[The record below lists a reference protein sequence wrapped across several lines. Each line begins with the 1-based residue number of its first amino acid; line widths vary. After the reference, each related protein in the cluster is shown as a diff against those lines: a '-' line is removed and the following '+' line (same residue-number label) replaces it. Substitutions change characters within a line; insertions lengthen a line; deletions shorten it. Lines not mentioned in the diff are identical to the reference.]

1 MEEETESSWTSDIL
15 VILEK
20 IRVNSV
26 TFSAYHKKKYFFY
39 VKLSKYFRL
48 PTIMLSAIGSVSSVG
63 LQAYIDQ
70 SHISA
75 LVCFLSLSV
84 GVLNSI
90 ELYLKIN
97 DNIEN
102 ELNNSKAYYTLAID
116 IQKNLKLTAK
126 NRQINA
132 IKYLDAK
139 YSTFQKLTEQSNP
152 MSNILD
158 VLAVLPQKPSRFSRS
173 KSNKKKQPADD
184 ASSSS
189 SLESEPTDTNIDTF
203 LESNV

>member
-1 MEEETESSWTSDIL
+1 MTEEETTSTWTPDIIS
-15 VILEK
+15 ILEK
-20 IRVNSV
+20 IRINSV
-26 TFSAYHKKKYFFY
+26 NFSQHHKKKYFFY
-39 VKLSKYFRL
+39 KQLSKYFRI
-48 PTIMLSAIGSVSSVG
+48 PTICLSAIASVGSVG
-63 LQAYIDQ
+63 LQSYIEQ

-90 ELYLKIN
+90 ELYLKIT

-102 ELNNSKAYYTLAID
+102 ELNNSKAYYSLAID
-116 IQKNLKLTAK
+116 IEKTRTLTAK

-152 MSNILD
+152 MSKMTD
-158 VLAVLPQKPSRFSRS
+158 VLAIVPQVKSSIFNRS
-173 KSNKKKQPADD
+173 KSNKTNDTKSKDD
-184 ASSSS
+184 NSIDSNEQS
-189 SLESEPTDTNIDTF
+189 NIDNY
-203 LESNV
+203 LETNV

>member
-1 MEEETESSWTSDIL
+1 MSEENTSDSWTHDIIA
-15 VILEK
+15 ILEK
-20 IRVNSV
+20 IRINSV
-26 TFSAYHKKKYFFY
+26 TFSQHHKKKYFFY
-39 VKLSKYFRL
+39 RQIQKWFRL
-48 PTIMLSAIGSVSSVG
+48 PTICLSAIASVGSVG
-63 LQAYIDQ
+63 LQGYIDQ

-90 ELYLKIN
+90 ELYLKIT

-116 IQKNLKLTAK
+116 IEKTTKLTAH

-132 IKYLDAK
+132 IKYLDSK

-152 MSNILD
+152 MSSQIID
-158 VLAVLPQKPSRFSRS
+158 TLATIPQVKTSIFNRS
-173 KSNKKKQPADD
+173 KSKKSKDD
-184 ASSSS
+184 S
-189 SLESEPTDTNIDTF
+189 SLESNEANMDTY
-203 LESNV
+203 LETNGV

>member
-1 MEEETESSWTSDIL
+1 MEENTSSTWTPDVIR
-15 VILEK
+15 ILEK
-20 IRVNSV
+20 IRINSV
-26 TFSAYHKKKYFFY
+26 NFSRHHKKKYFFY
-39 VKLSKYFRL
+39 KTIQKWFRL
-48 PTIMLSAIGSVSSVG
+48 PTIILSAIGSVSSVG
-63 LQAYIDQ
+63 LQAYIEQ

-90 ELYLKIN
+90 ELYLKIT

-116 IQKNLKLTAK
+116 IEKTTKLDAP

-152 MSNILD
+152 MSQMID
-158 VLAVLPQKPSRFSRS
+158 VLAGLPPKE
-173 KSNKKKQPADD
+173 KKNKNKKKQPADD

>member
-1 MEEETESSWTSDIL
+1 MTEENTSATWTDDIIR
-15 VILEK
+15 ILEK
-20 IRVNSV
+20 IRINSV
-26 TFSAYHKKKYFFY
+26 NFSRHHKKKYFFY
-39 VKLSKYFRL
+39 KTIQKHFRL
-48 PTIMLSAIGSVSSVG
+48 PTIILSAIGSVSSVG
-63 LQAYIDQ
+63 LQEYIQQ

-90 ELYLKIN
+90 ELYLKIT

-116 IQKNLKLTAK
+116 IEKTIKLDAP

-152 MSNILD
+152 MSQMTD
-158 VLAVLPQKPSRFSRS
+158 VLAVLPAKASRFSRS
-173 KSNKKKQPADD
+173 KSKKDD
-184 ASSSS
+184 S
-189 SLESEPTDTNIDTF
+189 SLESTDINIDTF
-203 LESNV
+203 LGENV

>member
-1 MEEETESSWTSDIL
+1 MEEETESSWTDDIL

-20 IRVNSV
+20 IRINSV
-26 TFSAYHKKKYFFY
+26 TFSTYHKKKYFFY
-39 VKLSKYFRL
+39 VKLSKWFRL

-63 LQAYIDQ
+63 LQAYIVQ

-132 IKYLDAK
+132 IKYLDSK

-158 VLAVLPQKPSRFSRS
+158 VLAVLPAKPSRFSRS
-173 KSNKKKQPADD
+173 KSNKKKPPADD

-189 SLESEPTDTNIDTF
+189 SLESEPTDINIDTF
-203 LESNV
+203 LGENV

>member
-1 MEEETESSWTSDIL
+1 MEENTSSTWTPDVIR
-15 VILEK
+15 ILEK
-20 IRVNSV
+20 IRINSV
-26 TFSAYHKKKYFFY
+26 NFSRHHKKKYFFY
-39 VKLSKYFRL
+39 KTIQKHFRL
-48 PTIMLSAIGSVSSVG
+48 PTIILSAIGSVSSVG
-63 LQAYIDQ
+63 LQEYIEQ

-90 ELYLKIN
+90 ELYLKIT

-102 ELNNSKAYYTLAID
+102 ELNNSKSYYTLAID
-116 IQKNLKLTAK
+116 IEKTIKLDAP

-152 MSNILD
+152 MSQMTD
-158 VLAVLPQKPSRFSRS
+158 VLAVLPAKPSRFSRS
-173 KSNKKKQPADD
+173 KSKKDD

-189 SLESEPTDTNIDTF
+189 LESTDINIDTF
-203 LESNV
+203 LGENV

>member
-1 MEEETESSWTSDIL
+1 MEEETESSWTSDIIFL
-15 VILEK
+15 LEK
-20 IRVNSV
+20 IRINSV
-26 TFSAYHKKKYFFY
+26 TFSTYHKKKYFFY
-39 VKLSKYFRL
+39 VKLSKWFRM

-63 LQAYIDQ
+63 LQAYIEQ

-132 IKYLDAK
+132 IKYLDSK

-158 VLAVLPQKPSRFSRS
+158 VLAVLPAKPSRFSRS
-173 KSNKKKQPADD
+173 KSKKDD

-189 SLESEPTDTNIDTF
+189 LESTDINIDTF
-203 LESNV
+203 LGENV

>member
-1 MEEETESSWTSDIL
+1 MEENTSSTWTPDVIR
-15 VILEK
+15 ILEK
-20 IRVNSV
+20 IRINSV
-26 TFSAYHKKKYFFY
+26 NFSRHHKKKYFFY
-39 VKLSKYFRL
+39 KTIQKWFRL
-48 PTIMLSAIGSVSSVG
+48 PTIILSAIGSVSSVG
-63 LQAYIDQ
+63 LQAYIEQ

-90 ELYLKIN
+90 ELYLKIT

-116 IQKNLKLTAK
+116 IEKTTKLDAP

-132 IKYLDAK
+132 IKYLDSK

-152 MSNILD
+152 MSQMTD
-158 VLAVLPQKPSRFSRS
+158 VLAGLPPKE
-173 KSNKKKQPADD
+173 KKNKNKKKQPADD

>member
-1 MEEETESSWTSDIL
+1 MSEENTSDSWTTDIIA
-15 VILEK
+15 ILEK
-20 IRVNSV
+20 IRINSV
-26 TFSAYHKKKYFFY
+26 TFSQHHKKKYFFY
-39 VKLSKYFRL
+39 RRIQKWFRL
-48 PTIMLSAIGSVSSVG
+48 PTICLSAIASVGSVG
-63 LQAYIDQ
+63 LQSYIDQ

-90 ELYLKIN
+90 ELYLKIT

-116 IQKNLKLTAK
+116 IEKTTKLTAP

-132 IKYLDAK
+132 IKYLDSK

-152 MSNILD
+152 MSSQIID
-158 VLAVLPQKPSRFSRS
+158 TLATIPQVKTSIFNRS
-173 KSNKKKQPADD
+173 KSKKSKDD
-184 ASSSS
+184 SSV
-189 SLESEPTDTNIDTF
+189 ESNEANIDSY
-203 LESNV
+203 LETNGV

>member
-1 MEEETESSWTSDIL
+1 MTEENTSATWTPDIIR
-15 VILEK
+15 ILEK
-20 IRVNSV
+20 IRINSV
-26 TFSAYHKKKYFFY
+26 NFSRHHKKKYFFY
-39 VKLSKYFRL
+39 KTIQKHFRL
-48 PTIMLSAIGSVSSVG
+48 PTIILSAIGSVSSVG
-63 LQAYIDQ
+63 LQEYIEQ

-90 ELYLKIN
+90 ELYLKIT

-102 ELNNSKAYYTLAID
+102 ELNNSKSYYTLAID
-116 IQKNLKLTAK
+116 IEKTIKLDAP

-152 MSNILD
+152 MSQMTD
-158 VLAVLPQKPSRFSRS
+158 VLAVLPAKASRFSRS
-173 KSNKKKQPADD
+173 KSKKDD

-189 SLESEPTDTNIDTF
+189 LESTDINIDTF
-203 LESNV
+203 LGENV

>member
-1 MEEETESSWTSDIL
+1 MEENTASTWTPDIIR
-15 VILEK
+15 ILEK
-20 IRVNSV
+20 IRINSV
-26 TFSAYHKKKYFFY
+26 NFSRHHKKKYFFY
-39 VKLSKYFRL
+39 KTIQKHFRL
-48 PTIMLSAIGSVSSVG
+48 PTIILSAIGSVSSVG
-63 LQAYIDQ
+63 LQEYIEQ

-90 ELYLKIN
+90 ELYLKIT

-102 ELNNSKAYYTLAID
+102 ELNNSKSYYTLAID
-116 IQKNLKLTAK
+116 IEKTIKLDAP

-152 MSNILD
+152 MSQMTD
-158 VLAVLPQKPSRFSRS
+158 VLAVLPAKSSRFSRS
-173 KSNKKKQPADD
+173 KSKKDD

-189 SLESEPTDTNIDTF
+189 LESTDINIDTF
-203 LESNV
+203 LGENV

>member
-1 MEEETESSWTSDIL
+1 MEENTSATWTPDIIR
-15 VILEK
+15 ILEK
-20 IRVNSV
+20 IRINSV
-26 TFSAYHKKKYFFY
+26 NFSRHHKKKYFFY
-39 VKLSKYFRL
+39 KTIQKHFRL
-48 PTIMLSAIGSVSSVG
+48 PTIILSAIGSVSSVG
-63 LQAYIDQ
+63 LQEYIEQ

-90 ELYLKIN
+90 ELYLKIT

-102 ELNNSKAYYTLAID
+102 ELNNSKSYYTLAID
-116 IQKNLKLTAK
+116 IEKTIKLDAP

-152 MSNILD
+152 MSQMTD
-158 VLAVLPQKPSRFSRS
+158 VLAVLPAKQSRFSRS
-173 KSNKKKQPADD
+173 KSKKDD

-189 SLESEPTDTNIDTF
+189 LESTDINIDTF
-203 LESNV
+203 LGENV

>member
-1 MEEETESSWTSDIL
+1 MEENTSATWTPDIIR
-15 VILEK
+15 ILEK
-20 IRVNSV
+20 IRINSV
-26 TFSAYHKKKYFFY
+26 NFSRHHKKKYFFY
-39 VKLSKYFRL
+39 KTIQKHFRL
-48 PTIMLSAIGSVSSVG
+48 PTIILSAIGSVSSVG
-63 LQAYIDQ
+63 LQAYIEQ

-90 ELYLKIN
+90 ELYLKIT

-116 IQKNLKLTAK
+116 IEKTTKLDAP

-132 IKYLDAK
+132 IKYLDSK

-152 MSNILD
+152 MSQMID
-158 VLAVLPQKPSRFSRS
+158 VLAGLPPKP
-173 KSNKKKQPADD
+173 KKNKKKPPADD

-189 SLESEPTDTNIDTF
+189 SSSLESDPTDSNIDTF
-203 LESNV
+203 LEENV

>member
-1 MEEETESSWTSDIL
+1 MEEETSSSWTPDIL

-20 IRVNSV
+20 IRINSV
-26 TFSAYHKKKYFFY
+26 TFSTYHKKKYFFY

-116 IQKNLKLTAK
+116 ISKTTKLTAK

-132 IKYLDAK
+132 IKYLDSK

-158 VLAVLPQKPSRFSRS
+158 VLAVLPPKPSRFSRS
-173 KSNKKKQPADD
+173 KSNKKKQPSDD
-184 ASSSS
+184 SS
-189 SLESEPTDTNIDTF
+189 SLDSNDINPSNIENYIED
-203 LESNV
+203 NV

>member
-1 MEEETESSWTSDIL
+1 MEENTASTWTPDIIR
-15 VILEK
+15 ILEK
-20 IRVNSV
+20 IRINSV
-26 TFSAYHKKKYFFY
+26 NFSRHHKKKYFFY
-39 VKLSKYFRL
+39 KTIQKHFRL
-48 PTIMLSAIGSVSSVG
+48 PTIILSAIGSVSSVG
-63 LQAYIDQ
+63 LQEYIEQ

-90 ELYLKIN
+90 ELYLKIT

-102 ELNNSKAYYTLAID
+102 ELNNSKSYYTLAID
-116 IQKNLKLTAK
+116 IEKTIKLDAP

-152 MSNILD
+152 MSQMTD
-158 VLAVLPQKPSRFSRS
+158 VLAVLPAKQSRFSRS
-173 KSNKKKQPADD
+173 KSKKDD

-189 SLESEPTDTNIDTF
+189 LESTDINIDTF
-203 LESNV
+203 LGENV

>member
-1 MEEETESSWTSDIL
+1 MEENTASTWTPDIIR
-15 VILEK
+15 ILEK
-20 IRVNSV
+20 IRINSV
-26 TFSAYHKKKYFFY
+26 NFSRHHKKKYFFY
-39 VKLSKYFRL
+39 KTIQKHFRL
-48 PTIMLSAIGSVSSVG
+48 PTIILSAIGSVSSVG
-63 LQAYIDQ
+63 LQEYIEQ

-90 ELYLKIN
+90 ELYLKIT

-102 ELNNSKAYYTLAID
+102 ELNNSKSYYTLAID
-116 IQKNLKLTAK
+116 IEKTIKLDAP

-152 MSNILD
+152 MSQMTD
-158 VLAVLPQKPSRFSRS
+158 VLAVLPAKASRFSRS
-173 KSNKKKQPADD
+173 KSKKDD

-189 SLESEPTDTNIDTF
+189 LESTDINIDTF
-203 LESNV
+203 LGENV

>member
-1 MEEETESSWTSDIL
+1 MEENTSATWTPDIIR
-15 VILEK
+15 ILEK
-20 IRVNSV
+20 IRINSV
-26 TFSAYHKKKYFFY
+26 NFSRHHKKKYFFY
-39 VKLSKYFRL
+39 KTIQKWFRL
-48 PTIMLSAIGSVSSVG
+48 PTIILSAIGSVSSVG
-63 LQAYIDQ
+63 LQAYIEQ

-90 ELYLKIN
+90 ELYLKIT

-116 IQKNLKLTAK
+116 IEKTTKLDAR

-152 MSNILD
+152 MSQMID
-158 VLAVLPQKPSRFSRS
+158 VLAGLPPKE
-173 KSNKKKQPADD
+173 KKNKNKKKQPADD

>member
-1 MEEETESSWTSDIL
+1 MEENTSSTWTPDVIR
-15 VILEK
+15 ILEK
-20 IRVNSV
+20 IRINSV
-26 TFSAYHKKKYFFY
+26 NFSRHHKKKYFFY
-39 VKLSKYFRL
+39 KTIQKWFRL
-48 PTIMLSAIGSVSSVG
+48 PTIILSAIGSVSSVG
-63 LQAYIDQ
+63 LQAYIEQ

-90 ELYLKIN
+90 ELYLKIT

-116 IQKNLKLTAK
+116 IEKTTKLDAP

-152 MSNILD
+152 MSQMID
-158 VLAVLPQKPSRFSRS
+158 VLAGLPPKE
-173 KSNKKKQPADD
+173 KKNKNKKKPPADD